1 MIPAEQLNPVDRS
14 DYLRLL
20 SYTWADQSD
29 RLDRIKQI
37 VPHQTTQ
44 VEKTDAAD
52 WLPNRLNAQ
61 PTGTLHFVFHTI
73 ALQYFQQES
82 KDKIAQALA
91 QAVERATPAR
101 PLGYISMEISDDFEG
116 AKLTLQ
122 LWPGGQVQDV
132 GRADFHGRWVSWVHP
147 T

>member
-1 MIPAEQLNPVDRS
+1 M
-14 DYLRLL
+14 
-20 SYTWADQSD
+20 
-29 RLDRIKQI
+29 
-37 VPHQTTQ
+37 
-44 VEKTDAAD
+44 
-52 WLPNRLNAQ
+52 
-61 PTGTLHFVFHTI
+61 FHTI
-73 ALQYFQQES
+73 ALQYFPQES

-91 QAVERATPAR
+91 QAGERATPAR

-122 LWPGGQVQDV
+122 LWPGGQGHDV